1 MSFNKV
7 DKALQSVGISMKTVD
22 GQFRDFDEVIIELA
36 KNWNN
41 LDSVSQRY
49 ISTVFAGNRQ
59 QSRFLALVS
68 NYDRL
73 VEIMDAAENSQDSGT
88 LQTLKTMDSISS
100 KLEQLKTSF
109 QEFYTSTGVQNLI
122 KSILDLATNVVKRLN
137 SVDKFFNKLPI
148 IALAQIANIVRG
160 VKTSVTLIASYIS
173 DSMEKVKQKI
183 KGDIQELGDE
193 ARRQADNT
201 ANNITSKQQV
211 KNARAGLGLTALGA
225 VTQTVGLGLSNN
237 KASGLTQMAGA
248 GMSAV
253 GAALITPGGPIIKT
267 ISAITALLPGLIS
280 GFNTFVETADEK
292 LQKLNDTIEETQ
304 NKTLLS
310 KDELNTLEDYKSKLE
325 DAEKAQYDSAEAKQE
340 YYDLMN
346 EIADK
351 YPELISQIDNE
362 GNAIVKLND
371 RYDNLIK
378 TKRMAYLSDS
388 ITENATAIGALYN
401 SVYMGSNL
409 VGAYA
414 TTDMTAS
421 EKERVYKLSQ
431 NILSNDFKT
440 GQEVIN
446 SIKPIEGGSP
456 GNKVEYDYFKNAL
469 VPYGIYDQN
478 ADELLS
484 GIFDQILKGSDVS
497 DISEYVNEEFGV
509 ENYLE
514 DVNVGILNYL
524 INILSNGSTYIN
536 DLITK
541 ESKLNIKDVLS
552 SYSQSFDKNYS
563 NLQLD
568 FLTEEIY
575 KEISSQ
581 ITEDSTQEEITQI
594 YTNAFNDIL
603 YGINEVEDYFVE
615 SIYDGMSEEKFNLID
630 ELEKEAGKYS
640 DVAYKEK
647 LIEIVGEEDTDLI
660 SALME
665 HRTQLLDWTSEDF
678 ISAMSSMVDGTELDT
693 MASGLSPESQ
703 QKLISLMKNSSEVIR
718 GFYESIYGTVA
729 SIPDTELRGVAEQ
742 KINSA
747 DLTSITGIMNA
758 IYELGDTAEYEP
770 IRNELERLKDAID
783 INFVTEISSFIEEAS
798 TNLTSFSEALSKA
811 SKGLDLKEASDL
823 AEKLSI
829 NLNDFDFKNGKY
841 YLQENYYQALYDYY
855 NKANSE
861 IANELRNRIES
872 DTELDSGEKSAL
884 IAQLDSFIEEYSN
897 YALNSAYLTTKNF
910 ALFAKDGSLF
920 KIQGSGKVFTS
931 LAQAGRINDALS
943 LLTDDAIATYGDLL
957 IDTIS
962 NYSYDF
968 VSSLTGAL
976 GSGEIVKITADSSQI
991 QSLKNGSGFNI
1002 ISETEDGAWIQVSN
1016 IVDAYAYIQ
1025 EQLDS
1030 GEFSASKYNELRK
1043 SISSQSFSTPIY
1055 KAITTFDNLNRV
1067 TEEELI
1073 NYANEFGISVDK
1085 LIEVSTQND
1094 DGTYRVALSKIGE
1107 TVASLKDGVVNFAY
1121 DANTF
1126 LENIDTY
1133 ISGLSNLFSSA
1144 LSGASFSEAY
1154 IISSKIG
1161 KNMSDMFTREGD
1173 KYYIN
1178 SDSVGTLISYYNSA
1192 MQDALAQYG
1201 EDVMAPEIKKEIE
1214 DYSKSQASKALVDSG
1229 NYLGAIEA
1237 LFYGD
1242 NNAIVNARQLYNNSD
1257 INGLRRMLSDF
1268 SEGENIINGLQNVV
1282 KDIYGSVIE
1291 AVSNGELIE
1300 ADDSTRAI
1308 YNELASRGIVQ
1319 KVGVDLYK
1327 ASADAGIMILEA
1339 LRDSTTLT
1347 EEQIASFIN
1356 DNINSLSENSDINSL
1371 ATELQE
1377 SANKSIGVVRNSYL
1391 DAINSLFNSTS
1402 SRIASGI
1409 SGSASMND
1417 IGTLEKQFGIK
1428 LSYSKT
1434 SSGIK
1439 IKQQSLLQMYNTIK
1453 QIDFIASSLT
1463 LSNLVSS
1470 AMESNE
1476 ELNDI
1481 WYVMSKIS
1489 ALEEEIDNPNV
1500 SDARKKE
1507 LEAELDV
1514 AQGIYDTLKKS
1525 DNTFNFMNRNVSN
1538 GFDEPLSAWE
1548 GMGTA
1553 FNVLTGDDYA
1563 QGLVEWQDFS
1573 NMITMMGDEVLR
1585 SAGILNDDTST
1596 AADLLISASSAL
1608 ANVDGKTVVDLTKLG
1623 TNFNVGAENM
1633 KEGLTKGIHTLAQN
1647 QIAILDAEIQM
1658 LETVVK
1664 TQEAFDTLKGDKT
1677 EISAEDFLP
1686 EMKRVKGEGLIPTSF
1701 KDGQQE
1707 VLDAISKWAGNVV
1720 LQCGLTIKE
1729 VGASPET
1736 LALLTEADREL
1747 LASIAN
1753 ALSDADW
1760 SGITGETAQHIQD
1773 TINSALSLAGYDYQ
1787 IKIDLSKLNITYDT
1801 SNIDWND
1808 ENLKPLLGY
1817 KDEIEKYLKEN
1828 KDKATI
1834 TIDDMIKV
1842 VAGDDSSLAEQLTSQ
1857 LTTTIVPSITSANE
1871 GMTELDASATQAEET
1886 EFDNFEKLDSYISNA
1901 TNNMRLLVNYANQ
1914 LKEKKPGKFVEVAYG
1929 VDNNN
1934 NNYTPSAN
1942 TVTTQTEVPNLD
1954 EFLTSAKE
1962 ISETLN
1968 SISETNVVEKLSEIV
1983 DKLDAMG
1990 KSLSGMPDKSTEIDN
2005 LRKSIQ
2011 GLRSKTISLGATVTL
2026 VVKTVG
2032 NAILSGTTKYQ
2043 IGINSGKPSG
2053 LRENYFG
2060 NNDKPAKAKGTLVGE
2075 LGPELVVSNGRY
2087 YLVGQNGAEFVN
2099 LADDA
2104 IVFNHL
2110 QTKKLFSSGSAGRG
2124 KVVTNEKNAVSYAT
2138 GNINGG
2144 PAKASASEALAT
2156 LRQIRAQ
2163 WEALLNA
2170 SAQDLGRK
2178 AGSGGGGGGGGNTPT
2193 SITHDLERWYNLL
2206 RQIEKLEQKITY
2218 QQTKRANLQNGYDY
2232 VNSLELE
2239 LSYLKKQQKAYEDLA
2254 RLQKDYYDRRRQDL
2268 LSTDY
2273 SLIFTYD
2280 EDGLMQYVDGMNRGL
2295 DILAKLNETDANGA
2309 PINNAKDSTAQL
2321 NYLKSIGF
2329 DIAHLSTNSDGST
2342 AEDDDQ
2348 RMQNFWDNIDGW
2360 MDELDGLY
2368 DEYNEHLTN
2377 VEENTAKQNEI
2388 LQEYIDNQLSI
2399 EGKLLTAIEDRQQA
2413 IIDKLQD
2420 QKDALEEASQNYI
2433 EGLNEALKK
2442 EKNLYNRN
2450 ENEAET
2456 ARLQRQLAILQR
2468 SGASASEIN
2477 ALKDQIDNRLKDDYF
2492 DKMQEQ
2498 IDAVQEASDKQLE
2511 KLQAQIDLMTE
2522 TLEYQKENGL
2532 LWQEVYQMLNNWTPE
2547 RILQFIEEYTKSYKE
2562 NSALQNQESSKE
2574 TLKELQIWDAKKNRD
2589 NDWEQYYNNL
2599 DAKYNDVKEA
2609 NKEKAYAAYS
2619 AGYSTGGKAQAE
2631 ANANA
2636 VFEEAL
2642 KNSQN
2647 PAPAPSVP
2655 DSGSSGGSAEVPT
2668 EEETTRKAKFKN
2680 KNYKVYSY
2688 DDKDTYTKGPIVY
2701 ANGKDDVEFTM
2712 YDESEGRIL
2721 ISGVDGRGNKIEK
2734 RWVPKKYFQYKKGG
2748 LVDFTGPAW
2757 VDGTKS
2763 RPEAFLSAEDTSLL
2777 KDKIFSNSDYSLKSI
2792 IESIKDFAKS
2802 LFNDGSSS
2810 SGYNITIEK
2819 AEVNIQPGVISNDY
2833 DARRAG
2839 ELALEEMVKIARKS
2853 GNRTISRR

>member
-1 MSFNKV
+1 M
-7 DKALQSVGISMKTVD
+7 
-22 GQFRDFDEVIIELA
+22 
-36 KNWNN
+36 
-41 LDSVSQRY
+41 
-49 ISTVFAGNRQ
+49 Q

-201 ANNITSKQQV
+201 ANSITSKRQV
-211 KNARAGLGLTALGA
+211 KNARTGLGLTALGA

-253 GAALITPGGPIIKT
+253 GAALLTPGGAVMKT

-280 GFNTFVETADEK
+280 GINTFVETADEK

-388 ITENATAIGALYN
+388 ISENATAIGALYN
-401 SVYMGSNL
+401 SAYMGSNL

-414 TTDMTAS
+414 TTDMNAT
-421 EKERVYKLSQ
+421 EKEKVYELSQ
-431 NILSNDFKT
+431 NILSNNFKT
-440 GQEVIN
+440 GSEAFLSLSDN
-446 SIKPIEGGSP
+446 ERSF
-456 GNKVEYDYFKNAL
+456 FK
-469 VPYGIYDQN
+469 
-478 ADELLS
+478 DELIPSDYLYFDYTS
-484 GIFDQILKGSDVS
+484 DEVLALILDQIVKGNDLAG
-497 DISEYVNEEFGV
+497 IAEYAKKEFGI

-514 DVNVGILNYL
+514 DVNIGILNYL
-524 INILSNGSTYIN
+524 TNALSNGSSYFTDI
-536 DLITK
+536 IAS

-552 SYSQSFDKNYS
+552 SYSQSFNKNYS

-581 ITEDSTQEEITQI
+581 ITEDLTQEEITQI

-640 DVAYKEK
+640 DIAYKEK
-647 LIEIVGEEDTDLI
+647 LIEIIGEEDTDLI
-660 SALME
+660 NALME

-678 ISAMSSMVDGTELDT
+678 ISAMSSIVDGTELDT

-703 QKLISLMKNSSEVIR
+703 QKLISLMKNSSGAIR
-718 GFYESIYGTVA
+718 RFYESIYGAVA

-783 INFVTEISSFIEEAS
+783 INFVTEISSFIEGAS
-798 TNLTSFSEALSKA
+798 TSLTNFGEALSKA
-811 SKGLDLKEASDL
+811 SKGLDFKEASDL

-872 DTELDSGEKSAL
+872 DTELDSSEKSAL

-943 LLTDDAIATYGDLL
+943 LLTDEAIATYGDLL
-957 IDTIS
+957 IDAIS

-968 VSSLTGAL
+968 VSSLTSAL

-1055 KAITTFDNLNRV
+1055 KAITTFDNLNKV

-1133 ISGLSNLFSSA
+1133 ISSLSNLFSSA

-1154 IISSKIG
+1154 IISRKID
-1161 KNMSDMFTREGD
+1161 KNMLDMFTRSGD

-1178 SDSVGTLISYYNSA
+1178 NDSVGTLISYYNSA

-1242 NNAIVNARQLYNNSD
+1242 NSAIVNARQLYNNSD
-1257 INGLRRMLSDF
+1257 INGLRKMLSGF
-1268 SEGENIINGLQNVV
+1268 AEGENIINGLQNTV

-1300 ADDSTRAI
+1300 ADNSTRAI
-1308 YNELASRGIVQ
+1308 YNELASRGIIQ

-1339 LRDSTTLT
+1339 LRDSTALT

-1356 DNINSLSENSDINSL
+1356 DNINSLSENSDINTL

-1525 DNTFNFMNRNVSN
+1525 DNTFNFMNRNVSS

-1585 SAGILNDDTST
+1585 SAGILNDDTSR

-1747 LASIAN
+1747 LSSIAN

-1817 KDEIEKYLKEN
+1817 KDAIEEYLKEN
-1828 KDKATI
+1828 KDKVTI
-1834 TIDDMIKV
+1834 TIDDMIKI
-1842 VAGDDSSLAEQLTSQ
+1842 ASGEDSSLAEQLTSQ

-1871 GMTELDASATQAEET
+1871 GMTELDASATKAGEV
-1886 EFDNFEKLDSYISNA
+1886 EFENFKDLDSYISNA

-1914 LKEKKPGKFVEVAYG
+1914 LKGKKPGKFVEVAYG
-1929 VDNNN
+1929 VDNN

-1968 SISETNVVEKLSEIV
+1968 SISETNVTDKLSEIV

-1990 KSLSGMPDKSTEIDN
+1990 TSLSKMPDKSTEIDN

-2032 NAILSGTTKYQ
+2032 NAILSGTTKIQ
-2043 IGINSGKPSG
+2043 TSINSGKTTGPQQTFVG
-2053 LRENYFG
+2053 DD
-2060 NNDKPAKAKGTLVGE
+2060 DKKTGRAGAKGVLVGE
-2075 LGPELVVSNGRY
+2075 LGPELVSSNGRY
-2087 YLVGQNGAEFVN
+2087 YLVGENGAEFVN
-2099 LADDA
+2099 LDDDA

-2110 QTKKLFSSGSAGRG
+2110 QTKKLFSSGRAGRG
-2124 KVVTNEKNAVSYAT
+2124 KAITNEYNAVSYAR
-2138 GNINGG
+2138 GNVNGG
-2144 PAKASASEALAT
+2144 LAKASASEALAT

-2368 DEYNEHLTN
+2368 DEYNDHLTN

-2748 LVDFTGPAW
+2748 LVDYTGPAW

-2763 RPEAFLSAEDTSLL
+2763 KPEAFLSAEDTSLL

-2802 LFNDGSSS
+2802 LFNDGNSS

>member
-1 MSFNKV
+1 
-7 DKALQSVGISMKTVD
+7 
-22 GQFRDFDEVIIELA
+22 
-36 KNWNN
+36 
-41 LDSVSQRY
+41 
-49 ISTVFAGNRQ
+49 
-59 QSRFLALVS
+59 
-68 NYDRL
+68 
-73 VEIMDAAENSQDSGT
+73 MDAAENSQDSGT

-137 SVDKFFNKLPI
+137 SVDKFFNKLPV

-201 ANNITSKQQV
+201 ANSITSKQQV
-211 KNARAGLGLTALGA
+211 KNARTGLGLTALGV

-248 GMSAV
+248 GMSAA
-253 GAALITPGGPIIKT
+253 GAALLTPGGAVMKA
-267 ISAITALLPGLIS
+267 ISAGIALLPGLIS
-280 GFNTFVETADEK
+280 GINTLVETADEE

-310 KDELNTLEDYKSKLE
+310 KDELNTLEDYKNKLDE
-325 DAEKAQYDSAEAKQE
+325 AEKAQYDSAEAKQE

-351 YPELISQIDNE
+351 YPELITNIDNE
-362 GNAIVKLND
+362 NNRIVKLGKT
-371 RYDNLIK
+371 YENLK
-378 TKRMAYLSDS
+378 KQKQEAYISDE
-388 ITENATAIGALYN
+388 TEATAIAMGAFKSTDYIWDYVYDNKTAKNLMDVSTSERVLLQGLTSFYRKNPEASYEDFIRSTPQKSDEGQALRKLLYQSPIN
-401 SVYMGSNL
+401 GQYINTLSFSSEGLANAFQIDGRLTSASMERFKMFADKSRESVSPVKSRNKNIALEYIGNVSSLYDLNLSSFEMDVYAEQLTDKVNEIIDSTDDVKEAQKQIQEYLTSVIQTGQFLYVYSNIYKDL
-409 VGAYA
+409 NDEQKKAIEELS
-414 TTDMTAS
+414 DKAS
-421 EKERVYKLSQ
+421 E
-431 NILSNDFKT
+431 
-440 GQEVIN
+440 
-446 SIKPIEGGSP
+446 
-456 GNKVEYDYFKNAL
+456 
-469 VPYGIYDQN
+469 
-478 ADELLS
+478 
-484 GIFDQILKGSDVS
+484 
-497 DISEYVNEEFGV
+497 
-509 ENYLE
+509 
-514 DVNVGILNYL
+514 LN
-524 INILSNGSTYIN
+524 TN
-536 DLITK
+536 DLQK
-541 ESKLNIKDVLS
+541 ELIKIIGEDNQDIVEAIM
-552 SYSQSFDKNYS
+552 NYFTS
-563 NLQLD
+563 
-568 FLTEEIY
+568 
-575 KEISSQ
+575 
-581 ITEDSTQEEITQI
+581 
-594 YTNAFNDIL
+594 
-603 YGINEVEDYFVE
+603 
-615 SIYDGMSEEKFNLID
+615 
-630 ELEKEAGKYS
+630 
-640 DVAYKEK
+640 
-647 LIEIVGEEDTDLI
+647 
-660 SALME
+660 
-665 HRTQLLDWTSEDF
+665 LLDWTTEDF
-678 ISAMSSMVDGTELDT
+678 KQALTKRQTGAGRKSAFNNLDL
-693 MASGLSPESQ
+693 MAENLSTASQ
-703 QKLISLMKNSSEVIR
+703 QNLIDLIDKNPSMNNLYQGLYSQ
-718 GFYESIYGTVA
+718 VA
-729 SIPDTELRGVAEQ
+729 SIEGSETRRKAEN
-742 KINSA
+742 ILNSA

-758 IYELGDTAEYEP
+758 LYNLGNTAEYEP

-783 INFVTEISSFIEEAS
+783 INFVTEISSFIEEAN
-798 TNLTSFSEALSKA
+798 TNLTNLSEALSNA
-811 SKGLDLKEASDL
+811 SKGFDLKEASSL

-829 NLNDFDFKNGKY
+829 SLNDFDFKNGKY
-841 YLQENYYQALYDYY
+841 YLQENYYQLLYDYY
-855 NKANSE
+855 NKANLE
-861 IANELRNRIES
+861 IADELRNRIES
-872 DTELDSGEKSAL
+872 DTELDSSEKNAL
-884 IAQLDSFIEEYSN
+884 IAQLDSFINEYSN

-931 LAQAGRINDALS
+931 LAQAGRINDALT
-943 LLTDDAIATYGDLL
+943 LLTDDAIAAYGDLL
-957 IDTIS
+957 INAIS

-968 VSSLTGAL
+968 VSSLTSAL

-1025 EQLDS
+1025 KQLDS

-1043 SISSQSFSTPIY
+1043 SISSQSFSAPIY
-1055 KAITTFDNLNRV
+1055 KAITTFNNLNRV

-1085 LIEVSTQND
+1085 LIEVSTKND
-1094 DGTYRVALSKIGE
+1094 DGTYQVALSKIGE
-1107 TVASLKDGVVNFAY
+1107 TVMSLKDGVVNLAY

-1133 ISGLSNLFSSA
+1133 ISGLSNLFSGA

-1154 IISSKIG
+1154 IISSKTG
-1161 KNMSDMFTREGD
+1161 KNMLDMFTREGD

-1178 SDSVGTLISYYNSA
+1178 NDSVGTLISYYNSA
-1192 MQDALAQYG
+1192 IQDALAQYG
-1201 EDVMAPEIKKEIE
+1201 EDVMAPEMAKEIE
-1214 DYSKSQASKALVDSG
+1214 NYSKSQASKALVDSG

-1291 AVSNGELIE
+1291 AVSNGELIK

-1327 ASADAGIMILEA
+1327 AGANAGIMILEA
-1339 LRDSTTLT
+1339 LRDSTALT
-1347 EEQIASFIN
+1347 EEQIASLIN
-1356 DNINSLSENSDINSL
+1356 DNIGSLSENSDINNL

-1417 IGTLEKQFGIK
+1417 IGTLEKQFGIN

-1525 DNTFNFMNRNVSN
+1525 DGTFNFMNRNVGS

-1773 TINSALSLAGYDYQ
+1773 TINSALALAGYDYQ

-1817 KDEIEKYLKEN
+1817 KDAIEEYLKEN

-1834 TIDDMIKV
+1834 TMDDMIKV

-1871 GMTELDASATQAEET
+1871 GMTELDASAAQAGET
-1886 EFDNFEKLDSYISNA
+1886 EFDNFKDLDSYISNA
-1901 TNNMRLLVNYANQ
+1901 TNNMRLLVSYANQ
-1914 LKEKKPGKFVEVAYG
+1914 LKEKKPGKFIKVAYG
-1929 VDNNN
+1929 VDN

-1968 SISETNVVEKLSEIV
+1968 SISETNVVDKLSEIV

-1990 KSLSGMPDKSTEIDN
+1990 KSLTGIPDNKSTEIDN

-2032 NAILSGTTKYQ
+2032 NAILSGTTKIQ
-2043 IGINSGKPSG
+2043 THINSGKTTGPQEASVG
-2053 LRENYFG
+2053 DNKRTG
-2060 NNDKPAKAKGTLVGE
+2060 QAGAKGVLVGE
-2075 LGPELVVSNGRY
+2075 LGPELVSSNGRY
-2087 YLVGQNGAEFVN
+2087 YLVGENGAEFVN
-2099 LADDA
+2099 LDDDA

-2110 QTKKLFSSGSAGRG
+2110 QTKKLFSSGRAGRG
-2124 KVVTNEKNAVSYAT
+2124 KAITNEYNAVSYAR
-2138 GNINGG
+2138 GNVNGG
-2144 PAKASASEALAT
+2144 LAKATASEALAT

-2368 DEYNEHLTN
+2368 DEYNDHLTN

-2748 LVDFTGPAW
+2748 LVDYTGPAW

-2802 LFNDGSSS
+2802 LFNDGNSS